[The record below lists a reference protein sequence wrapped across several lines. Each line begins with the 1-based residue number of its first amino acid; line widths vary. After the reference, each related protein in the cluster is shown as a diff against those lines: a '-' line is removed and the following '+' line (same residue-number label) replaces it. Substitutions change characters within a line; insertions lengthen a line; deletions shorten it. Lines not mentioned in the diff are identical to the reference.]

1 MKITESNVVEF
12 IKENKSVEN
21 DLIQIYMDI
30 IKPLQ
35 YLPNHNDLYDG
46 DVESPLVKYLK
57 ELSVDELED
66 WKQRHI
72 KYTKVI
78 IHYYLD
84 NNIEFG
90 NMVDME
96 ELLHNV
102 YNHIWELFLESHLD
116 LE

>member
-21 DLIQIYMDI
+21 DLIQIYIDI
-30 IKPLQ
+30 THPFQ
-35 YLPNHNDLYDG
+35 YLPNQNDLYDG
-46 DVESPLVKYLK
+46 VESPMVKYLK

-66 WKQRHI
+66 WKQRYI
-72 KYTKVI
+72 KYTKII
-78 IHYYLD
+78 IHHYLD
-84 NNIEFG
+84 ENIEFG
-90 NMVDME
+90 NVVDIE

-102 YNHIWELFLESHLD
+102 YNHIWELFLESHMD

>member
-1 MKITESNVVEF
+1 MEITESNIVEF
-12 IKENKSVEN
+12 IKENKSIEK
-21 DLIQIYMDI
+21 DLIQIYIDMV
-30 IKPLQ
+30 KPLQ
-35 YLPNHNDLYDG
+35 YLPNQNDLYDG
-46 DVESPLVKYLK
+46 EESPSVKYLK

-102 YNHIWELFLESHLD
+102 YNHIWELFLESD
-116 LE
+116 LELE

>member
-21 DLIQIYMDI
+21 DIIQIYMDI

-72 KYTKVI
+72 KYTKII
-78 IHYYLD
+78 IHHYLD
-84 NNIEFG
+84 ENIEFD
-90 NMVDME
+90 NVVDVE